1 MAAESRA
8 AATRRKDEERAA
20 RMKAE
25 GVVRTTGR
33 CSVCYRMIVIDSWRS
48 RYTHRCFTSA

>member
-8 AATRRKDEERAA
+8 AANRRKNTEMAA

-25 GVVRTTGR
+25 KVCRTTGR
-33 CSVCYRMIVIDSWRS
+33 CAICYRIVSVDSWRS
-48 RYTHRCFTSA
+48 RYTHICR